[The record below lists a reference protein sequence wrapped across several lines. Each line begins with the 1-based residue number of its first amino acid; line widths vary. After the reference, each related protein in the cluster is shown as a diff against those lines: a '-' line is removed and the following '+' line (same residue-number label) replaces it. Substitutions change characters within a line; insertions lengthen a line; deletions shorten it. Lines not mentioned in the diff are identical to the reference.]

1 VSLLHNARKLSDGC
15 WVIEFASHTTQT
27 VDTANTTRQIKMK
40 PAYLTGIL
48 PLAGARKDNIV
59 EYSNTRTH
67 IYQLKLGK
75 KTLVSNCN
83 IE

>member
-1 VSLLHNARKLSDGC
+1 
-15 WVIEFASHTTQT
+15 
-27 VDTANTTRQIKMK
+27 MK
-40 PAYLTGIL
+40 VTPAYLTGIL

-67 IYQLKLGK
+67 IYQLQLGK